1 MTRMPPEREGI
12 THKFRIRGE
21 GDQEMKGFIST
32 GVYPDGR
39 LGEVFI
45 TLQKKNT
52 AERGLCRCLALLIS
66 VALQNGVPLEKI
78 VEKLEH
84 TRFEPAGM
92 TTNHDIP
99 MCKSITDY
107 LARWLRLRYLPKEI
121 SPDTAPQPP
130 ETGA

>member
-1 MTRMPPEREGI
+1 MSHQSLPPEREGI
-12 THKFRIRGE
+12 THKFRIAGE
-21 GDQEMKGFIST
+21 LKGFIST
-32 GVYPDGR
+32 GTFPDGR
-39 LGEVFI
+39 LGEIFI

-52 AERGLCRCLALLIS
+52 AERGLCRCLALIIS

-99 MCKSITDY
+99 MCKSIADY
-107 LARWLRLRYLPKEI
+107 LARFLRIKYLPKEI
-121 SPDTAPQPP
+121 SPDNAPQPP